1 MVMVMMMTDEFAI
14 RKLETVPNPSTKVLI
29 TVDTE
34 LSSSL
39 HRRGHTLGDNFS
51 SSILGRCKQGE
62 FGIAWQMDRLEASGL
77 KGVFFIDPLP
87 ALVYGENVIADI
99 VAPIIARHHEV
110 QLHIHT
116 EWLEWAKTSPV
127 DGRQGRNLADF
138 TLDDQI
144 LLLTLAADLLQ
155 RAGAPRATAFRAGN
169 FGANDDSL
177 RALAKIG
184 LRWDS
189 SVNAS
194 FLTGPCKINISAE
207 QIDPIECHGVI
218 ELPVSGI
225 YDRPGQ
231 MRPAQICA
239 LSSREMR
246 AALYHA
252 AKEQQDRFVIVTHSF
267 EMLSRDRSRPN
278 GSVIARFEA
287 MCRTIARHPLLES
300 AGFNDLPDT
309 MSAKPSHWTATRL
322 APNHLRTAE
331 RIIQQALSTWR
342 YERQLRPV

>member
-1 MVMVMMMTDEFAI
+1 MVIVIVMTNELDTC
-14 RKLETVPNPSTKVLI
+14 KHKTVPNPSTKVLI

-39 HRRGHTLGDNFS
+39 HRRGHTSGENFS

-77 KGVFFIDPLP
+77 KGVFFVDPLP
-87 ALVYGENVIADI
+87 ALVYGESIVADI

-144 LLLTLAADLLQ
+144 LLLNLAADLLQ

-189 SVNAS
+189 SVNAAY
-194 FLTGPCKINISAE
+194 LTRGCDINVSAE
-207 QIDPIECHGVI
+207 QIDPIECYGVI
-218 ELPVSGI
+218 ELPVSGL

-239 LSSREMR
+239 LSIREMR

-252 AKEQQDRFVIVTHSF
+252 AKEQQDHFVIVTHSF
-267 EMLSRDRSRPN
+267 EMLSRDRSRSN
-278 GSVIARFEA
+278 DSVIARFED
-287 MCRTIARHPLLES
+287 MCRTIADHSLLES

-309 MSAKPSHWTATRL
+309 VLAKPRGFTATRL
-322 APNHLRTAE
+322 APSLPRTVE